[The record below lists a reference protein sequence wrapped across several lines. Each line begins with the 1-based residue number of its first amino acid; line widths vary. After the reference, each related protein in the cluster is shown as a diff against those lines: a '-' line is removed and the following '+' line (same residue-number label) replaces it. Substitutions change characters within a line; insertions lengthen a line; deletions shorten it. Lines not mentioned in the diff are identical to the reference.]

1 MVIYSFSNLGPR
13 LSLAL
18 TVAALSLACRAE
30 APIKPPV
37 LPTVRVSVD
46 AGSSSG
52 GALRIAASVQS
63 TQRAEIA
70 SRLSASVRSVMVHE
84 GQRVR
89 RGALLLTLG
98 ADDLQQRIAAGR
110 VALETAQAQQR
121 RLTELMS
128 QGIVAARD
136 RDLAEAQVAAAQ
148 AELSAAVVQLS
159 YAEVRAPFDG
169 IVQRRYVD
177 AGSLASPGMPLVLLE
192 SEQALELVAAVSALE
207 AQQLALGT
215 RVGFE
220 TDDGAGTAEVS
231 ALASVADS
239 LTHRRW
245 LRARVTRAPASLAAG
260 GFARM
265 LVPRVSDSSQPSVP
279 ASALITR
286 GELTGVFVVDDGRAM
301 VRWIAIGERVG
312 DRVLVRA
319 GLTPQDTVIV
329 SPSMVRDGQPVEVV
343 P

>member
-1 MVIYSFSNLGPR
+1 
-13 LSLAL
+13 
-18 TVAALSLACRAE
+18 LACRAE
-30 APIKPPV
+30 TQIKPPV

-46 AGSSSG
+46 AGSSSS

-70 SRLSASVRSVMVHE
+70 SRLSASVRSVVVHE

-98 ADDLQQRIAAGR
+98 ADDLQQRIAAAR

-121 RLTELMS
+121 RMADLMS
-128 QGIVAARD
+128 QGIVAQRD

-148 AELSAAVVQLS
+148 AELSSAVVQLS

-215 RVGFE
+215 RVSFE

-231 ALASVADS
+231 ALASVADP

-245 LRARVTRAPASLAAG
+245 LRARVTKAPESLAAG

-265 LVPRVSDSSQPSVP
+265 LVPRISDSSQPSVP

-301 VRWIAIGERVG
+301 VRWIAIGERIG

-329 SPSMVRDGQPVEVV
+329 SPSTVRDGQPVEVV